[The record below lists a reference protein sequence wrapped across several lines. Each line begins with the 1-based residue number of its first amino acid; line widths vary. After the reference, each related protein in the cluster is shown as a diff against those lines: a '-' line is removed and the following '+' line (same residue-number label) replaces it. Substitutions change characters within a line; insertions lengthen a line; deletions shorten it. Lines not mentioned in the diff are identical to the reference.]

1 MHSAQRRGA
10 PLRRYG
16 LPLNIWFT
24 LASLSGRH
32 GRYPFR
38 EVDLGGTRF
47 IPGRGKPRE
56 PAVRSYRLFN
66 TALDFIFSGLN
77 VSHIHVIDPGT
88 EKRAAGF
95 NLVMTLD

>member
-1 MHSAQRRGA
+1 
-10 PLRRYG
+10 
-16 LPLNIWFT
+16 LNIWFT